1 MSNQQSGIVRPA
13 SLRRPTTAMALG
25 LSAALMT
32 SPAIAQ
38 DAESEEAEE
47 VELGTLRIED
57 RAADVNPYTQD
68 GAPYKAR
75 ISGDP
80 RRVKPLSETPATITV
95 LTETQLEES
104 GATDLRD
111 ILDGTPGVT
120 VGTGENGNAFGD
132 RYIIR
137 GEEVRS
143 DVFVDG
149 LRDPGMTTRE
159 SFAVEQIEI
168 TKGPSGT
175 FGGRGTSGGAV
186 NSITKQASTDYNFNK
201 IELGAGTDEYWRAA
215 IDSNWRLSD
224 SAAIRA
230 NLLYSSQDVPDREP
244 AGRER
249 WGAAVSALLTPSD
262 IVRILLDYYHLT
274 AEDSP
279 DLGGYLPAPTRTEGN
294 VTRYAPWHDV
304 PVYLQ
309 DEDFQESEVDTF
321 TGRIFFEP
329 SETLQIINSTR
340 YGTTDNGYVVTG
352 LRGGAYDPQADTF
365 APLTLSTHQGWQEVE
380 YFVNQLN
387 AIAKFDT
394 GGIAHTLIAG
404 AEYSDQ
410 KVRNGVYSVVNN
422 NPTNCIVNGF
432 RGPSPAHCITDAS
445 RNVIIDDLG
454 SMLGR
459 QIRRGD
465 QDSNWQVETLSF
477 YLMDTVDI
485 TPWFALHGGV
495 RLDDFEYGN
504 TVTSTNFFTGET
516 TTTDYAYG
524 DTLWNGHL
532 GVVLKPHEEGMV
544 YFSWGTARNING
556 GESDLGSNCGY
567 GGICVPSDGTS
578 GVGDGLPETSTNFEL
593 GTKWDLFDDRFLVT
607 AALFQTTKD
616 DVFESAGGGYE
627 PGGSLN
633 TGKHRIKGVELGLV
647 GNITPR
653 LSGQIGATFMD
664 SEILRT
670 SATPPDDA
678 PEGSTFIGKRL
689 SNFAN
694 NHFTGQLRYQAT
706 EAFAFGGTA
715 TYKGAMFTGQPDSA
729 PGYDFDLDTYI
740 YKVPSYW
747 TFDAFASYKLSSN
760 ISARVNVTNLSD
772 ENYYV
777 AGYRSGHFLYKGDE
791 RRATLTL
798 TGRF

>member
-1 MSNQQSGIVRPA
+1 MSNKQTGVVRPA
-13 SLRRPTTAMALG
+13 SLRRPATAMALG
-25 LSAALMT
+25 LSAALMA
-32 SPAIAQ
+32 SPAAAQ
-38 DAESEEAEE
+38 DAEGEEAEE

-57 RAADVNPYTQD
+57 RAADVNPYTEE

-75 ISGDP
+75 VSGDP

-95 LTETQLEES
+95 LTETQIEES

-201 IELGAGTDEYWRAA
+201 IELGAGTDAYWRAA

-224 SAAIRA
+224 SAAVRA

-244 AGRER
+244 ADRER

-262 IVRILLDYYHLT
+262 TVRILLDYYHLT

-279 DLGGYLPAPTRTEGN
+279 DLGSYMPAPTGTAGDVARH
-294 VTRYAPWHDV
+294 APWHDAPAYV
-304 PVYLQ
+304 Q
-309 DEDFQESEVDTF
+309 DEDFLESEVDTF

-340 YGTTDNGYVVTG
+340 YGMTDNGYVVTG
-352 LRGGAYDPQADTF
+352 LRGGAYDPATDTF
-365 APLTLSTHQGWQEVE
+365 GPLTLSTHHGWQEVE

-387 AIAKFDT
+387 AIAKFNT

-410 KVRNGVYSVVNN
+410 KVVNGVYDVENTGA
-422 NPTNCIVNGF
+422 TNCIVPG
-432 RGPSPAHCITDAS
+432 RGGLSPAHCITDAN
-445 RNVIIDDLG
+445 RNVIVDDLG

-459 QIRRGD
+459 QIARGE
-465 QDSNWQVETLSF
+465 QDSRWQVETLSF
-477 YLMDTVDI
+477 YLMDTVDV
-485 TPWFALHGGV
+485 TPWLTLHGGV
-495 RLDDFEYGN
+495 RLDSLDYSN
-504 TVTSTNFFTGET
+504 TVGFAGN
-516 TTTDYAYG
+516 TTDYSYS
-524 DTLWNGHL
+524 DTLWNGHA
-532 GVVLKPHEEGMV
+532 GIVVKPHEEGMV
-544 YFSWGTARNING
+544 YLSWGTARNING

-567 GGICVPSDGTS
+567 GGVCVPNDGTTS
-578 GVGDGLPETSTNFEL
+578 IGEGLPETSTNFEL
-593 GTKWDLFDDRFLVT
+593 GTKWDLFDDRFMVT

-616 DVFESAGGGYE
+616 DVFESAGTGYE

-647 GNITPR
+647 GNIAPQ

-670 SATPPDDA
+670 SAAA
-678 PEGSTFIGKRL
+678 PEGETFVGKNL

-715 TYKGAMFTGQPDSA
+715 TYKGAMYTGQPDSA
-729 PGYDFDLDTYI
+729 PSYNFDLDTYT

-760 ISARVNVTNLSD
+760 ISARVNVTNLTN

>member
-1 MSNQQSGIVRPA
+1 LPA
-13 SLRRPTTAMALG
+13 VP
-25 LSAALMT
+25 
-32 SPAIAQ
+32 
-38 DAESEEAEE
+38 
-47 VELGTLRIED
+47 V
-57 RAADVNPYTQD
+57 
-68 GAPYKAR
+68 
-75 ISGDP
+75 
-80 RRVKPLSETPATITV
+80 
-95 LTETQLEES
+95 
-104 GATDLRD
+104 
-111 ILDGTPGVT
+111 
-120 VGTGENGNAFGD
+120 
-132 RYIIR
+132 
-137 GEEVRS
+137 
-143 DVFVDG
+143 
-149 LRDPGMTTRE
+149 
-159 SFAVEQIEI
+159 
-168 TKGPSGT
+168 
-175 FGGRGTSGGAV
+175 
-186 NSITKQASTDYNFNK
+186 
-201 IELGAGTDEYWRAA
+201 GAGTDEYWRAA
-215 IDSNWRLSD
+215 LDSNWRLSD

-230 NLLYSSQDVPDREP
+230 NLLYSSQDVPDRAP
-244 AGRER
+244 ADRER

-262 IVRILLDYYHLT
+262 TVRILLDYYHLT

-279 DLGGYLPAPTRTEGN
+279 DLGSYMPAPTGTAGN
-294 VTRYAPWHDV
+294 VTRHAPWDDAPAYV
-304 PVYLQ
+304 Q
-309 DEDFQESEVDTF
+309 DEDFLESEVDTF

-352 LRGGAYDPQADTF
+352 LRGGAYDPEEGTYG
-365 APLTLSTHQGWQEVE
+365 PLTLSTHQGWQEVE

-387 AIAKFDT
+387 AIAKLDT

-410 KVRNGVYSVVNN
+410 KVRNGVYDVENTGA
-422 NPTNCIVNGF
+422 TNCIVPG
-432 RGPSPAHCITDAS
+432 RGGLSPAYCITDAN
-445 RNVIIDDLG
+445 RDVIIDDLG

-459 QIRRGD
+459 QITRGD
-465 QDSNWQVETLSF
+465 GDSNWRVETLSF
-477 YLMDTVDI
+477 YLMDTIDV
-485 TPWFALHGGV
+485 TPWLALHGGV
-495 RLDDFEYGN
+495 RLDQFDYSN
-504 TVTSTNFFTGET
+504 TITNLNLPASDPLREAN
-516 TTTDYAYG
+516 YSYS
-524 DTLWNGHL
+524 DTLWNGHA
-532 GVVLKPHEEGMV
+532 GIVLKPHEEGMV

-556 GESDLGSNCGY
+556 GESDLGGNCGY
-567 GGICVPSDGTS
+567 GGVCLGADNPDTPINEALTSFGT
-578 GVGDGLPETSTNFEL
+578 PEASVNFEF
-593 GTKWDLFDDRFLVT
+593 GTKWDLFDDRFMVT

-616 DVFESAGGGYE
+616 DVFESAGDGYS

-670 SATPPDDA
+670 SATPPDGA
-678 PEGSTFIGKRL
+678 PEGSTFVGKNL

-715 TYKGAMFTGQPDSA
+715 TYKGAMYTGQPDSA
-729 PGYDFDLDTYI
+729 PSYNFDLDTYT

-747 TFDAFASYKLSSN
+747 TFDAFASYKVSSN
-760 ISARVNVTNLSD
+760 ISARVNVTNLTN

>member
-1 MSNQQSGIVRPA
+1 MRNQHTGVVRPA

-25 LSAALMT
+25 LTAALMAN
-32 SPAIAQ
+32 PAAAQ
-38 DAESEEAEE
+38 DAESAEAEE

-57 RAADVNPYTQD
+57 RTADVNPYTQE

-75 ISGDP
+75 VSGDP

-95 LTETQLEES
+95 LTETQIEES
-104 GATDLRD
+104 GASDLRD

-201 IELGAGTDEYWRAA
+201 VELGAGTDEYWRAA
-215 IDSNWRLSD
+215 LDSNFRLSD

-244 AGRER
+244 ADRER
-249 WGAAVSALLTPSD
+249 WGAAVSALLTPSES
-262 IVRILLDYYHLT
+262 VRVLLDYYHLA

-279 DLGGYLPAPTRTEGN
+279 DLGGYLPPPTGTEGN

-304 PVYLQ
+304 PAYLQ
-309 DEDFQESEVDTF
+309 DEDFMESEVDTF

-329 SETLQIINSTR
+329 SENLQVINSTR
-340 YGTTDNGYVVTG
+340 YGTTENGYVVTG
-352 LRGGAYDPQADTF
+352 LRGGAYDPATGNY
-365 APLTLSTHQGWQEVE
+365 AALTLSTHQGWQEVE

-387 AIAKFDT
+387 AIGKFAT
-394 GGIAHTLIAG
+394 GSMQHTLIVG

-410 KVRNGVYSVVNN
+410 QVRNGVFQVTNTGTPNCGTSYCLTTAGPDRTVVAGD
-422 NPTNCIVNGF
+422 I
-432 RGPSPAHCITDAS
+432 
-445 RNVIIDDLG
+445 G
-454 SMLGR
+454 SLLGR
-459 QIRRGD
+459 QITRGGE
-465 QDSNWQVETLSF
+465 DSNWQVETWSF
-477 YLMDTVDI
+477 YLMDTVDV
-485 TPWFALHGGV
+485 TPWLTLHGGV
-495 RLDDFEYGN
+495 RLDNFDYSNTITALSRPVGDPLRTTEY
-504 TVTSTNFFTGET
+504 S
-516 TTTDYAYG
+516 YG
-524 DTLWNGHL
+524 DTLWNGHA
-532 GVVLKPHEEGMV
+532 GVVVKPHEEGMV

-556 GESDLGSNCGY
+556 GESDLGSSCGY
-567 GGICVPSDGTS
+567 GGICVPGDGTS
-578 GVGDGLPETSTNFEL
+578 TAGDGRPETSTNFEL
-593 GTKWDLFDDRFLVT
+593 GTKWDLFDDRFMVT
-607 AALFQTTKD
+607 AALFRTTKD
-616 DVFESAGGGYE
+616 DVFESVGTGYE

-647 GNITPR
+647 GNITPQ

-670 SATPPDDA
+670 SAAA
-678 PEGSTFIGKRL
+678 PAGETYVGKNL

-715 TYKGAMFTGQPDSA
+715 TYKGAMYTGQPDSA
-729 PGYDFDLDTYI
+729 PSYNFTLNTYT

-760 ISARVNVTNLSD
+760 IAARVNVTNLSN

>member
-1 MSNQQSGIVRPA
+1 MSNRQAGIVRPA

-25 LSAALMT
+25 LSAALMA
-32 SPAIAQ
+32 SPAAAQ
-38 DAESEEAEE
+38 DTEAEEAEE

-57 RAADVNPYTQD
+57 RTADVNPYSQE
-68 GAPYKAR
+68 GAPYKAHV
-75 ISGDP
+75 SGDP

-95 LTETQLEES
+95 LTEAQLEES

-230 NLLYSSQDVPDREP
+230 NLLYSSQDVPNREP
-244 AGRER
+244 ADRER

-262 IVRILLDYYHLT
+262 TVRILLDYYHLT
-274 AEDSP
+274 AQDSP
-279 DLGGYLPAPTRTEGN
+279 DLGSYMPAPTGTAGD
-294 VTRYAPWHDV
+294 VTRHAPWHDAPAYV
-304 PVYLQ
+304 Q
-309 DEDFQESEVDTF
+309 DEDFLESEVDTF

-340 YGTTDNGYVVTG
+340 YGATDNGYVVTG
-352 LRGGAYDPQADTF
+352 LRGGAYDPVTDSY
-365 APLTLSTHQGWQEVE
+365 APLTLSDHQGWQEVE

-387 AIAKFDT
+387 AIARFDT

-410 KVRNGVYSVVNN
+410 KVRNGVYQIENTGA
-422 NPTNCIVNGF
+422 TNCVVSGF
-432 RGPSPAHCITDAS
+432 GGTTRPAYCITNAD
-445 RNVIIDDLG
+445 RELIVDDLG

-459 QIRRGD
+459 QITRGK
-465 QDSNWQVETLSF
+465 QDSRWQVETLSF
-477 YLMDTVDI
+477 YLMDTIDV
-485 TPWFALHGGV
+485 TPWLTLHGGV
-495 RLDDFEYGN
+495 RIDDFDYSN
-504 TVTSTNFFTGET
+504 TITSLSRPVDDPLRNV
-516 TTTDYAYG
+516 DYSYG
-524 DTLWNGHL
+524 DTLWNGHA
-532 GVVLKPHEEGMV
+532 GIVVKPHEEGMV

-567 GGICVPSDGTS
+567 GGVCVPSDGSST
-578 GVGDGLPETSTNFEL
+578 VADGLPETSTNFEL
-593 GTKWDLFDDRFLVT
+593 GTKWDLFDDRFMVT

-616 DVFESAGGGYE
+616 DVFESAGSGYE

-633 TGKHRIKGVELGLV
+633 TGKHRIRGVELGLV
-647 GNITPR
+647 GNITPQ

-664 SEILRT
+664 AEILRT
-670 SATPPDDA
+670 SAVA
-678 PEGSTFIGKRL
+678 PEGETYVGKRL

-715 TYKGAMFTGQPDSA
+715 TYKSAMYTGQPDSA
-729 PGYDFDLDTYI
+729 PSYNFALDAYT

-747 TFDAFASYKLSSN
+747 SFDAFASYKLSSN
-760 ISARVNVTNLSD
+760 ISARVNVTNLTN

-777 AGYRSGHFLYKGDE
+777 AGYRSGHFLYKGDQ

>member
-1 MSNQQSGIVRPA
+1 MRNQQTGVVRPA

-25 LSAALMT
+25 LTAALMA
-32 SPAIAQ
+32 SPAAAQ
-38 DAESEEAEE
+38 DAESGEAEE

-57 RAADVNPYTQD
+57 RTADVNPYTQE

-75 ISGDP
+75 VSGDP

-95 LTETQLEES
+95 LTEAQIEES

-201 IELGAGTDEYWRAA
+201 VELGAGTDEYWRAA
-215 IDSNWRLSD
+215 LDSNWRLSD

-244 AGRER
+244 ADRER
-249 WGAAVSALLTPSD
+249 WGAAVSALLTPSET
-262 IVRILLDYYHLT
+262 VRILLDYYHLT

-279 DLGGYLPAPTRTEGN
+279 DLGGYLPPPTGTEGN

-304 PVYLQ
+304 PAYLQ
-309 DEDFQESEVDTF
+309 DQDFMESGVDTF

-329 SETLQIINSTR
+329 SESLQIINSTR
-340 YGTTDNGYVVTG
+340 YGTTENGYVVTG
-352 LRGGAYDPQADTF
+352 LRGGAYNAVTGTYG
-365 APLTLSTHQGWQEVE
+365 PLTLSTHQGWQEVE
-380 YFVNQLN
+380 YFVDQLN
-387 AIAKFDT
+387 GIAKFDT
-394 GGIAHTLIAG
+394 GAIAHTLIAG

-410 KVRNGVYSVVNN
+410 KVANGLYDVVNTGATNCVVPGRNG
-422 NPTNCIVNGF
+422 
-432 RGPSPAHCITDAS
+432 PAPAYCITDAG
-445 RNVIIDDLG
+445 RNVIVDDLG

-459 QIRRGD
+459 QITRGQ
-465 QDSNWQVETLSF
+465 QDSRWQVETLSF
-477 YLMDTVDI
+477 YLMDTIDV
-485 TPWFALHGGV
+485 TPWLTLHGGV
-495 RLDDFEYGN
+495 RLDSLDYSNSVGI
-504 TVTSTNFFTGET
+504 GAAA
-516 TTTDYAYG
+516 TDYSYS
-524 DTLWNGHL
+524 DTLWNGHA
-532 GVVLKPHEEGMV
+532 GIVVKPHDEGMV

-567 GGICVPSDGTS
+567 GGVCLGADNPDTPVNEALMSFGT
-578 GVGDGLPETSTNFEL
+578 PETSTNFEL
-593 GTKWDLFDDRFLVT
+593 GTKWDLFDDHFMVT

-616 DVFESAGGGYE
+616 DVFESAGTGYE

-647 GNITPR
+647 GNITPQ

-670 SATPPDDA
+670 SAVA
-678 PEGSTFIGKRL
+678 PAGETFVGKDL

-694 NHFTGQLRYQAT
+694 SHFTGQLRYQAT

-715 TYKGAMFTGQPDSA
+715 TYKGAMYTGQPDSA
-729 PGYDFDLDTYI
+729 PSYNFTLDTYT

-760 ISARVNVTNLSD
+760 IAARVNVTNLSN